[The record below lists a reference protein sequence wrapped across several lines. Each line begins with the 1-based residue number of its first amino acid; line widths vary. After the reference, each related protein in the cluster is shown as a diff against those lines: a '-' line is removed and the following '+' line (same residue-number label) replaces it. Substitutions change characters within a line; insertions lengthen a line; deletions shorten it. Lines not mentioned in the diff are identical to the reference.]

1 MSEHVYDVT
10 LSWQGSTAHGY
21 EGYDRTHTVGPAG
34 LEIDST
40 ADPHFGGDPRLLNPE
55 QLLVM
60 AASSCQLL
68 SFLAVAAYAGV
79 EVLEYTD
86 QATGLMP
93 GDVRPTRITRV
104 TLRPRITVA
113 AGTDP
118 AHVVR
123 LVEKG
128 HRGCFIANTLN
139 SEMVIDPTVVVL
151 DGEA

>member
-1 MSEHVYDVT
+1 MSDHVYDVT
-10 LSWQGSTAHGY
+10 LRWKGSTAAGY
-21 EGYDRTHTVGPAG
+21 EGYERSHTVGPAG
-34 LEIDST
+34 LEIDSS
-40 ADPHFGGDPRLLNPE
+40 ADPHFRGDPGLLNPE

-60 AASSCQLL
+60 AASSCQML
-68 SFLAVAAYAGV
+68 SFLAVAAYAHV
-79 EVLEYTD
+79 DVLEYTD
-86 QATGLMP
+86 ETTGLMP
-93 GDVRPTRITRV
+93 AGVRPTRITKV

-118 AHVVR
+118 ALVAR

-139 SEMVIDPTVVVL
+139 AEMVIDPTIVVL